1 MTFTVDTIAKSL
13 ADYLAPVLP
22 GVTFYED
29 PNQQGTDLPCAFL
42 QQRYSYIEK
51 RQSGRWL
58 KRIGLDLT
66 YLEDYNLPNLQQLYQ
81 QAAESMD
88 QVMETFPYSDG
99 TDTTLL
105 RTFDREWRVDLDA
118 MHYKFELKVWVELP
132 KKTTKMQNMDYHE
145 EVLDGK

>member
-13 ADYLAPVLP
+13 ADYLTPVLP

-66 YLEDYNLPNLQQLYQ
+66 YVEDYNLPNLQQLYQ

-99 TDTTLL
+99 TNTTLL

-132 KKTTKMQNMDYHE
+132 KKTAKMQNMDYHE